1 MPSVIRRFVHAPRRS
16 RRDAEYAS
24 LVEQIERLGALQAGP
39 FDAAPAP
46 AASLDD
52 LDAAKVT
59 DFMARAQRIRGAAFG
74 VDGSLPNML
83 SDLNLL
89 NAGRPTNASVL
100 LFGKAP
106 QRFLPTSEVK
116 CAHFHDTEVRTP
128 ILSCQS
134 CKGTVSELVG
144 GAVDFVMSHVR
155 STETMRPEPSAPPV
169 ASSLPR
175 EAVAEAIVNAVA
187 HRDYTSNASVQVML
201 FADRL
206 EVWSPGELPPPLT
219 TAALREPH
227 SSVPRNALLA
237 GAMFLAGYLEMVGA
251 GTLGMTTLCREAGL
265 EDPEFQQDN
274 GMFRQILRLR
284 AIRGRTGS
292 ATPEVKAA
300 TTPEVCPDV
309 NPEVTPE
316 VKLLRAIEGEMTRR
330 ALQDALRL
338 KDDDHFRTAYLLPAL
353 AEGLIEMTVPDKP
366 RSSRQ
371 KYRLT
376 ELGLKC
382 RGSRP

>member
-1 MPSVIRRFVHAPRRS
+1 
-16 RRDAEYAS
+16 
-24 LVEQIERLGALQAGP
+24 
-39 FDAAPAP
+39 
-46 AASLDD
+46 
-52 LDAAKVT
+52 
-59 DFMARAQRIRGAAFG
+59 
-74 VDGSLPNML
+74 
-83 SDLNLL
+83 
-89 NAGRPTNASVL
+89 
-100 LFGKAP
+100 
-106 QRFLPTSEVK
+106 
-116 CAHFHDTEVRTP
+116 
-128 ILSCQS
+128 
-134 CKGTVSELVG
+134 
-144 GAVDFVMSHVR
+144 
-155 STETMRPEPSAPPV
+155 
-169 ASSLPR
+169 
-175 EAVAEAIVNAVA
+175 
-187 HRDYTSNASVQVML
+187 
-201 FADRL
+201 
-206 EVWSPGELPPPLT
+206 
-219 TAALREPH
+219 
-227 SSVPRNALLA
+227 
-237 GAMFLAGYLEMVGA
+237 MFLAGYLEMVGA